1 MKGELQEKEQQV
13 KDLKGVIQ
21 QLESKITIKE
31 KEVESEKNDKN
42 RIKEKYEEAMDK
54 IAKLEAQLEAG
65 GVTAAKQPEK
75 VETIV
80 RLRPAS
86 QMMDIV
92 DVKQLN
98 DVKIDLKLILQQK
111 NVPSHQL
118 NNQLFKPY
126 QRD

>member
-54 IAKLEAQLEAG
+54 IAKLEA
-65 GVTAAKQPEK
+65 
-75 VETIV
+75 
-80 RLRPAS
+80 
-86 QMMDIV
+86 
-92 DVKQLN
+92 
-98 DVKIDLKLILQQK
+98 
-111 NVPSHQL
+111 
-118 NNQLFKPY
+118 
-126 QRD
+126 